1 MVFFDHGRPAYIA
14 LPDLHLVC
22 KPRKEPKRCILSV
35 CVLSR
40 LLFFQ
45 RTSLAFRLSA
55 VKNMS
60 DDIEDIVWR
69 AEVEEYLQAYPNP
82 IFVVMRV
89 GQESKVERNG
99 NMELCTVIQVDGSLI
114 QIRYKVRRCF
124 DLT

>member
-1 MVFFDHGRPAYIA
+1 MFFDHGRPAYIA
-14 LPDLHLVC
+14 LPDIHLVC
-22 KPRKEPKRCILSV
+22 KPRKEPKCCMFSV

-40 LLFFQ
+40 VLFFP

-60 DDIEDIVWR
+60 DDIEDKVWR
-69 AEVEEYLQAYPNP
+69 ADVEEYLQAYPNP

-89 GQESKVERNG
+89 GQESNVERNG
-99 NMELCTVIQVDGSLI
+99 NMELCTVTQVDGSLI